1 MSESDLQTA
10 CLRGRFVRTYVQG
23 SRIMLKDANIILLL
37 LLFCTIAVAFQTPPR
52 IIYSNKPPIVTRR
65 SLDVLFLS
73 NNDHDDNESDGG
85 SIAGASLLFA
95 GTAVGAGMIALP
107 AETLDAGF
115 IPSISGLSVCWL
127 FTYVTSMLTLEA
139 SWLAEEESDDSNGG
153 GFLSISKMAL
163 GISGEV
169 ITAALFWFLLTAIVV
184 AYTAEGGQLIAQFAK
199 EFTDTTAITPTVGSL
214 LFAGGFA
221 SFAIA
226 GTSRVDIINRAF
238 VLGLVG
244 TFIGIVGNVSPFVQV
259 SNLLSYSDW
268 NAVYP
273 AGISIGILSFGA
285 QNVVPT
291 ILQYLNYDPEKTKKA
306 ILLGSLIP
314 LILYTMWEAVFLGII
329 DGSTVDS
336 NSMEV
341 VNVLGQV
348 GGTTVTDLVELFSIC
363 AIGSSMAGASV
374 SLVDFFV
381 DAIELLSKDGPES
394 KTDNLPAINGINS
407 VAGTR
412 TVAAILALAPPV
424 IISYAFPDVFLTALE
439 EAGLLG
445 GVSLYGI
452 LPALCLLSLRSTDN
466 SSETK
471 AMPGRLGGG
480 KVTLF
485 ALLAI
490 SSGLVLPEIAHV
502 GRVVADK
509 LQ

>member
-1 MSESDLQTA
+1 MNM
-10 CLRGRFVRTYVQG
+10 R
-23 SRIMLKDANIILLL
+23 LLL
-37 LLFCTIAVAFQTPPR
+37 LLCCLLTCCISAAAFEPPR
-52 IIYSNKPPIVTRR
+52 IIYSTTNASPNILWKRTVH
-65 SLDVLFLS
+65 VFLS
-73 NNDHDDNESDGG
+73 SNNEDNHEGGDG

-107 AETLDAGF
+107 AETLNAGF

-139 SWLAEEESDDSNGG
+139 SWLACTQNEDESGDINNGG
-153 GFLSISKMAL
+153 GFLSISKLSL
-163 GISGEV
+163 GVTGEV

-199 EFTDTTAITPTVGSL
+199 EFTDTTTIISPTVGSL
-214 LFAGGFA
+214 LFASCFA

-226 GTSRVDIINRAF
+226 GTSRVDILNRVF
-238 VLGLVG
+238 VLGLVA
-244 TFIGIVGNVSPFVQV
+244 TFIVIVGTISPFVQV
-259 SNLLSYSDW
+259 SNLVSQSDW
-268 NAVYP
+268 TVVYP

-291 ILQYLNYDPEKTKKA
+291 ILQYLNYDPQKTQKA
-306 ILLGSLIP
+306 ILIGSLIP
-314 LILYTMWEAVFLGII
+314 LFLYTIWETVFLGII
-329 DGSTVDS
+329 DASTVDS

-341 VNVLGQV
+341 VNVLGQI
-348 GGTTVTDLVELFSIC
+348 GGTTMTDLVELFSIC

-381 DAIELLSKDGPES
+381 DALGLLSKDGSTS
-394 KTDNLPAINGINS
+394 KTEKMQAVHNNTVGT
-407 VAGTR
+407 GTR
-412 TVAAILALAPPV
+412 TIAAIFALVPPV
-424 IISYAFPDVFLTALE
+424 LISYAFPDVFLTALE

-452 LPALCLLSLRSTDN
+452 LPALCLLSLRSADN

-480 KVTLF
+480 KATLF
-485 ALLAI
+485 ALLTI
-490 SSGLVLPEIAHV
+490 SSALVLPEIVHV
-502 GRVVADK
+502 GRVVTDK

>member
-1 MSESDLQTA
+1 M
-10 CLRGRFVRTYVQG
+10 R
-23 SRIMLKDANIILLL
+23 ILLL
-37 LLFCTIAVAFQTPPR
+37 LCLLTLCISAAAFQPSPR
-52 IIYSNKPPIVTRR
+52 IIYSNKAPPFNK
-65 SLDVLFLS
+65 SSKHHVLFLS
-73 NNDHDDNESDGG
+73 NDHEVNETGGG

-107 AETLDAGF
+107 AETLTAGF

-139 SWLAEEESDDSNGG
+139 SWLACTQNDEEESGENTGG

-163 GISGEV
+163 GVPGEV
-169 ITAALFWFLLTAIVV
+169 ITASLFWFLLTAIVV
-184 AYTAEGGQLIAQFAK
+184 AYTAEGGQLIAQVAK
-199 EFTDTTAITPTVGSL
+199 EVTDTTTISPTVGSF
-214 LFAGGFA
+214 LFASCFA

-226 GTSRVDIINRAF
+226 GTSRVDIINRVF
-238 VLGLVG
+238 VLGLVA
-244 TFIGIVGNVSPFVQV
+244 TFIGIVMQISTSISV
-259 SNLLSYSDW
+259 SNLSHADW
-268 NAVYP
+268 SAVYP

-291 ILQYLNYDPEKTKKA
+291 ILQYLNYDPEKTQKA

-314 LILYTMWEAVFLGII
+314 LFLYTIWEAVFLGII
-329 DGSTVDS
+329 DASTADS
-336 NSMEV
+336 NSMEAIS
-341 VNVLGQV
+341 VLGKT

-381 DAIELLSKDGPES
+381 DAINLLSKDDPES
-394 KTDNLPAINGINS
+394 KTEEMSTVNKSNAVG
-407 VAGTR
+407 AGTR
-412 TVAAILALAPPV
+412 TIAAVFALAPPFL
-424 IISYAFPDVFLTALE
+424 ISYAFPDVFLTALE

-452 LPALCLLSLRSTDN
+452 LPALCLLSLRSADN

-480 KVTLF
+480 KATLF
-485 ALLAI
+485 ALLTI
-490 SSGLVLPEIAHV
+490 SSALVLPEIVHV
-502 GRVVADK
+502 GRVVAEK
-509 LQ
+509 LH

>member
-1 MSESDLQTA
+1 MFLNS
-10 CLRGRFVRTYVQG
+10 
-23 SRIMLKDANIILLL
+23 NILLL
-37 LLFCTIAVAFQTPPR
+37 LPLTFCTSADAFQAPARVFNSEKATS
-52 IIYSNKPPIVTRR
+52 ITKSSID
-65 SLDVLFLS
+65 SLLFQS
-73 NNDHDDNESDGG
+73 IENDHEDSESDSG
-85 SIAGASLLFA
+85 SVAGASLLFA

-107 AETLDAGF
+107 AETSAAGF

-139 SWLAEEESDDSNGG
+139 SWLAKQTQTDKEESDDNNGG

-163 GISGEV
+163 GIPGEV

-184 AYTAEGGQLIAQFAK
+184 AYTAEGGQLIAQIAK
-199 EFTDTTAITPTVGSL
+199 EFTDKTTITPTVGSL
-214 LFAGGFA
+214 LFASSFA

-226 GTSRVDIINRAF
+226 GTSRVDIINRIF

-244 TFIGIVGNVSPFVQV
+244 AFIGIVGNVSPSIQV
-259 SNLLSYSDW
+259 TNLLSHSDW
-268 NAVYP
+268 TAVYP

-291 ILQYLNYDPEKTKKA
+291 ILEYLDYDPKKTQKA
-306 ILLGSLIP
+306 ILFGSLVP
-314 LILYTMWEAVFLGII
+314 LFLYSIWEAVFLGII
-329 DGSTVDS
+329 DVSAVDS

-348 GGTTVTDLVELFSIC
+348 GGTAVTDLVELFSIC

-381 DAIELLSKDGPES
+381 DAIEVLAKDKPKS
-394 KTDNLPAINGINS
+394 TTDNMLASNNS
-407 VAGTR
+407 VEVGTR
-412 TVAAILALAPPV
+412 TIAAIFALAPPV
-424 IISYAFPDVFLTALE
+424 LISYAFPDVFLTALE

-445 GVSLYGI
+445 GVSLYGL
-452 LPALCLLSLRSTDN
+452 LPALCLLSLRSVDN
-466 SSETK
+466 KSEPK

-480 KVTLF
+480 ETTLF
-485 ALLAI
+485 ALLTTCSA
-490 SSGLVLPEIAHV
+490 LVLPEMIHV
-502 GRVVADK
+502 GRVLMDK

>member
-10 CLRGRFVRTYVQG
+10 CLKGRSVRTCKYG
-23 SRIMLKDANIILLL
+23 STMLKDTNIVLLL
-37 LLFCTIAVAFQTPPR
+37 LLFCTTAVAFQTPPR
-52 IIYSNKPPIVTRR
+52 IIYSNKPPLATRR
-65 SLDVLFLS
+65 PLDVLFLS
-73 NNDHDDNESDGG
+73 NNDHDDTESDVG

-163 GISGEV
+163 GIPGEV

-244 TFIGIVGNVSPFVQV
+244 TFIVIVGNVSPFVQV
-259 SNLLSYSDW
+259 SNLLSHSDW
-268 NAVYP
+268 TAVYP

-314 LILYTMWEAVFLGII
+314 LVLYTMWEAVFLGII

-394 KTDNLPAINGINS
+394 KTENLPAINGINS
-407 VAGTR
+407 VGAGTR
-412 TVAAILALAPPV
+412 TVAAIFALTPPV

-452 LPALCLLSLRSTDN
+452 LPALCLLSLRPADN

>member
-1 MSESDLQTA
+1 M
-10 CLRGRFVRTYVQG
+10 R
-23 SRIMLKDANIILLL
+23 ILLL
-37 LLFCTIAVAFQTPPR
+37 LCLLTLCISAAAFQPTPR
-52 IIYSNKPPIVTRR
+52 IIYSNKAPPFNK
-65 SLDVLFLS
+65 SSKHHVLFLS
-73 NNDHDDNESDGG
+73 NDHEVNETGGG

-107 AETLDAGF
+107 AETLTAGF
-115 IPSISGLSVCWL
+115 VPSISGLSVCWL

-139 SWLAEEESDDSNGG
+139 SWLACTQNDEEESGENTGG

-163 GISGEV
+163 GVPGEV
-169 ITAALFWFLLTAIVV
+169 ITASLFWFLLTAIVV
-184 AYTAEGGQLIAQFAK
+184 AYTAEGGQLIAQVAK
-199 EFTDTTAITPTVGSL
+199 EVTDTATISPTVGSL
-214 LFAGGFA
+214 LFASCFA

-226 GTSRVDIINRAF
+226 GTSRVDIINRVF
-238 VLGLVG
+238 VLGLVA
-244 TFIGIVGNVSPFVQV
+244 TFIGIVMQISASISV
-259 SNLLSYSDW
+259 SNLSHADW
-268 NAVYP
+268 SAVYP

-291 ILQYLNYDPEKTKKA
+291 ILQYLNYDPEKTQKA

-314 LILYTMWEAVFLGII
+314 LFLYTIWEAVFLGII
-329 DGSTVDS
+329 DASTADS

-341 VNVLGQV
+341 ISVLGKT

-381 DAIELLSKDGPES
+381 DAINLLSKDDPES
-394 KTDNLPAINGINS
+394 KTEEMSTVNNS
-407 VAGTR
+407 SNAVGAGTR
-412 TVAAILALAPPV
+412 TIAAVFALVPPFL
-424 IISYAFPDVFLTALE
+424 ISYAFPDVFLTALE

-452 LPALCLLSLRSTDN
+452 LPALCLLSLRSADN

-480 KVTLF
+480 KATLF
-485 ALLAI
+485 ALLTI
-490 SSGLVLPEIAHV
+490 SSALVLPEIVHV
-502 GRVVADK
+502 GRVVAEK
-509 LQ
+509 LH